1 MVLFEAL
8 RGSSDIFI
16 LKILISTL
24 DRYGFMHLHLPYA
37 PPLSNSPRK
46 TQDRKSQI
54 HFNSQLKKKKSYLWH
69 SKVALLR
76 FALSFHF
83 ILPVEKIPK
92 HKNLSS
98 KEQKFV
104 CIGHCRILST

>member
-1 MVLFEAL
+1 
-8 RGSSDIFI
+8 
-16 LKILISTL
+16 
-24 DRYGFMHLHLPYA
+24 MHLHF
-37 PPLSNSPRK
+37 
-46 TQDRKSQI
+46 QI
-54 HFNSQLKKKKSYLWH
+54 PQERHRIESLKFTSIPNLKKKKSYLWH

-92 HKNLSS
+92 HKNLSF

-104 CIGHCRILST
+104 CIGHCSILST